1 MHLNKDNAE
10 IRLDLNI
17 NEGNEPKNINKKNY
31 LEDIDNKNINFGKKC
46 KLVKKLNSEKDIY
59 SILVLNTGNLALGL
73 SSGLIQIYK
82 PDLGTNKIND
92 LNPLLE
98 ITKFKGRKINYLYQ
112 LKDKSL
118 LCCTYSKIHH
128 IQLKNNDTKFE
139 YFGKIVLSSY
149 ELPKKIIE
157 LNNNFIVALLEKKR
171 KKVNVTKTKCILK
184 IFRDI
189 TSNNNN
195 ISNINKNEEEIFSDY
210 MSVKSVSSLDWESI
224 YSNEEE
230 QSSFENESINMI
242 QNEFVDEN
250 IKVYKKFKNINKLF
264 FCTIFRTIDNN
275 FVATSNNNFNGGDN
289 VLLFYRISKIEE
301 PGRGYNIIS
310 DSLIE
315 KLPCSQNVN
324 SIEKL

>member
-17 NEGNEPKNINKKNY
+17 NEGNEAKNINKKNY

-98 ITKFKGRKINYLYQ
+98 IPKFKGRKINYLYQ

-128 IQLKNNDTKFE
+128 IRL
-139 YFGKIVLSSY
+139 
-149 ELPKKIIE
+149 
-157 LNNNFIVALLEKKR
+157 
-171 KKVNVTKTKCILK
+171 
-184 IFRDI
+184 
-189 TSNNNN
+189 
-195 ISNINKNEEEIFSDY
+195 
-210 MSVKSVSSLDWESI
+210 
-224 YSNEEE
+224 
-230 QSSFENESINMI
+230 
-242 QNEFVDEN
+242 
-250 IKVYKKFKNINKLF
+250 
-264 FCTIFRTIDNN
+264 DNN
-275 FVATSNNNFNGGDN
+275 E
-289 VLLFYRISKIEE
+289 IK
-301 PGRGYNIIS
+301 
-310 DSLIE
+310 
-315 KLPCSQNVN
+315 
-324 SIEKL
+324 